1 MWQLLFGIN
10 RCMLYR
16 SYRIIDFFVSLVEGD
31 FLLGRNPVSVDVVL
45 RSGLNQIKSVI
56 FN

>member
-1 MWQLLFGIN
+1 
-10 RCMLYR
+10 MLYR